1 MERLRNEFA
10 IARAIRGTRLNLG
23 RMMRRLAAGA
33 ALLLSVGALAGCGGD
48 SDGGDDGAWPENVR
62 SNFINACVAEDPAM
76 EGYCGCMLEG
86 LEEKY
91 TIDEYIEVEREMEG
105 SSGDQ
110 VLDEWGDLITECAVH
125 LN

>member
-1 MERLRNEFA
+1 
-10 IARAIRGTRLNLG
+10 
-23 RMMRRLAAGA
+23 MRRLAAGA

-110 VLDEWGDLITECAVH
+110 GLDEWGGPDHGVRRPPQLIRAVRRRSSFR
-125 LN
+125 LV